1 MNESGVKAKLGRA
14 EVTDILKLLPHR
26 YPFLLVDRIIDM
38 DGDRSA
44 TGIKNVTANEPY
56 IELAERIF
64 IQLSSRVYGTL
75 ASSEA
80 KKPDPKALAAFSF
93 KLADA
98 FEQAT
103 RETDRM
109 KAAIEAANKA
119 AVKLDE
125 VDLSHVFGAKK

>member
-1 MNESGVKAKLGRA
+1 MSAPNAPAKPAAHDPQKA
-14 EVTDILKLLPHR
+14 
-26 YPFLLVDRIIDM
+26 
-38 DGDRSA
+38 
-44 TGIKNVTANEPY
+44 Y
-56 IELAERIF
+56 IELAEKIY

-75 ASSEA
+75 AGGDN

-103 RETDRM
+103 KETDRM
-109 KAAIEAANKA
+109 KASIEAANKA

-125 VDLSHVFGAKK
+125 VDLSSMFQATKK

>member
-1 MNESGVKAKLGRA
+1 MSAPAPSKDAPAKSAAHEPQKA
-14 EVTDILKLLPHR
+14 
-26 YPFLLVDRIIDM
+26 
-38 DGDRSA
+38 
-44 TGIKNVTANEPY
+44 Y
-56 IELAERIF
+56 IELAEKIF
-64 IQLSSRVYGTL
+64 VQLSSRVYGTL

-93 KLADA
+93 KLAEA

-109 KAAIEAANKA
+109 KASIEAANKA

-125 VDLSHVFGAKK
+125 VDLSSVFSAGKK

>member
-1 MNESGVKAKLGRA
+1 M
-14 EVTDILKLLPHR
+14 
-26 YPFLLVDRIIDM
+26 
-38 DGDRSA
+38 SA
-44 TGIKNVTANEPY
+44 PTKEKEPY
-56 IELAERIF
+56 VDLAERIF
-64 IQLSSRVYGTL
+64 VQLSSRVYGTL
-75 ASSEA
+75 AGSDQ

-93 KLADA
+93 RLAEA

-125 VDLSHVFGAKK
+125 VDLSGVFQNTAAKK

>member
-1 MNESGVKAKLGRA
+1 MSAPAPSKEAPAKPSAAENPHKA
-14 EVTDILKLLPHR
+14 
-26 YPFLLVDRIIDM
+26 
-38 DGDRSA
+38 
-44 TGIKNVTANEPY
+44 Y

-64 IQLSSRVYGTL
+64 VQLSTRVYGTL

-98 FEQAT
+98 FEAAT

-109 KAAIEAANKA
+109 KAALEAANKA

-125 VDLSHVFGAKK
+125 VDLSGVFQTTKK